1 MGSVVFMPYPSIV
14 TTVCK
19 YCGKEIKVTRNDV
32 LTLKDAK
39 KMLESCCLKCKVKG
53 MLQLKKYN

>member
-1 MGSVVFMPYPSIV
+1 MPIPYIK
-14 TTVCK
+14 TLCK

-39 KMLESCCLKCKVKG
+39 KMLESCCMKCKVKRI
-53 MLQLKKYN
+53 LLLEKYN